1 MTPPQV
7 NKRRLLGSIMPGS
20 KIITL
25 YCVVVVVGWLYP
37 TRGNSQCHSVLFR
50 WWMEKC
56 NVVFGGWRRA
66 ISNNKWQTT
75 PSSTRACGKIV
86 SLIKKK
92 KCIFWLWGW
101 GYFKYMHIIFLSF
114 TLPLSPP
121 PPLLSPLSLLPSLS
135 LALSLPLSLFA
146 VNKRLKWL
154 F

>member
-92 KCIFWLWGW
+92 NASFDCEGGDILNICI
-101 GYFKYMHIIFLSF
+101 LSF
-114 TLPLSPP
+114 SLSPCLSHHLP
-121 PPLLSPLSLLPSLS
+121 HCSPLSLFSPLCLLLSRSPSLS
-135 LALSLPLSLFA
+135 LQ
-146 VNKRLKWL
+146 
-154 F
+154 